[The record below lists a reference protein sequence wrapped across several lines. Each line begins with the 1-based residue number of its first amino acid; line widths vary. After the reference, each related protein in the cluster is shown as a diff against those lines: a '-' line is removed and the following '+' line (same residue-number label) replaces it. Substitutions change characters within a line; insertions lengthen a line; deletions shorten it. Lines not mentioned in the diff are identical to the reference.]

1 MLPLPSRL
9 TFSDACS
16 VLSQLESTL
25 QGKPPGTL
33 QIDGSPLQSFDS
45 SAIAVLLECRRAA
58 HAQGHQFSVTGL
70 PAPLVELAGLYG
82 VAELLG
88 LEEAVVAG

>member
-9 TFSDACS
+9 TFPDACS
-16 VLSQLESTL
+16 VLTQLESTL
-25 QGKPPGTL
+25 EPKQPGTL
-33 QIDGSPLQSFDS
+33 QIDGSALQVFDS

-58 HAQGHQFSVTGL
+58 HAAGHGFSVTGL
-70 PAPLVELAGLYG
+70 PASLLELAGLYG

-88 LEEAVVAG
+88 VEEAAA